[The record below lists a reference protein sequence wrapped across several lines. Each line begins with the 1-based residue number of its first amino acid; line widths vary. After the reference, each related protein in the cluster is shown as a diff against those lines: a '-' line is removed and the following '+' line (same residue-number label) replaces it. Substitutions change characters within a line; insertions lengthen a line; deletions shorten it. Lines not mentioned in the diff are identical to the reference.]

1 MNKKEA
7 EPIEFNVT
15 EMEGA
20 GLGKVRYVGAWVFR
34 KCLEKCR
41 RYVMANKNSEAQSTR
56 DKVRN
61 EIKMLDLLENNVI
74 VPYQV
79 IEKTTAYPQSVSA
92 TESRQYRER
101 GLLHITDSVY
111 EFFLILEQERVDLI
125 NLHMLSKL
133 KADMVD
139 ESIKRVLKNE
149 ILKSMFISLCDI
161 GSEGEKVI
169 TK

>member
-1 MNKKEA
+1 
-7 EPIEFNVT
+7 
-15 EMEGA
+15 
-20 GLGKVRYVGAWVFR
+20 
-34 KCLEKCR
+34 
-41 RYVMANKNSEAQSTR
+41 MANKNSEAQSTR

-74 VPYQV
+74 VPYQA
-79 IEKTTAYPQSVSA
+79 IEKTTAYPQSVNV
-92 TESRQYRER
+92 TETRQCRER
-101 GLLHITDSVY
+101 GLLHITDSAY

-149 ILKSMFISLCDI
+149 ILKSKFISLFDI
-161 GSEGEKVI
+161 GSDGEKVI